1 MATKK
6 ENKFLTKAQ
15 TEGGFFGLGRAIDFD
30 DGVTRIALL
39 ITILTSVAAT
49 IWQTSQGVDS
59 EASVYFGVNTAAA
72 FLFAW
77 LIAQELDPDRK
88 LGGIIG
94 GGIAVVM
101 SLALGVGNI
110 IALLWLLFILRLLNR
125 TSGSRHKIGD
135 NAIILVI
142 AYWLGRDG
150 YWLYPTL
157 TGLAYIVESQI
168 QNGYFRSLYVGG
180 LAFALTAMAN
190 MSKEPATLSLIY
202 LYIMAATFVLFLP
215 EVTVAAITKF
225 KGDKDGVRIIPRR
238 LQTAQGLFLVFTFA
252 LAWVHGDTQ
261 AVSLAPAWGAGI
273 GVGIYL
279 LSTVV
284 QTMIFKK

>member
-1 MATKK
+1 
-6 ENKFLTKAQ
+6 
-15 TEGGFFGLGRAIDFD
+15 
-30 DGVTRIALL
+30 
-39 ITILTSVAAT
+39 
-49 IWQTSQGVDS
+49 
-59 EASVYFGVNTAAA
+59 
-72 FLFAW
+72 
-77 LIAQELDPDRK
+77 
-88 LGGIIG
+88 
-94 GGIAVVM
+94 
-101 SLALGVGNI
+101 
-110 IALLWLLFILRLLNR
+110 
-125 TSGSRHKIGD
+125 
-135 NAIILVI
+135 
-142 AYWLGRDG
+142 
-150 YWLYPTL
+150 
-157 TGLAYIVESQI
+157 
-168 QNGYFRSLYVGG
+168 
-180 LAFALTAMAN
+180 
-190 MSKEPATLSLIY
+190 Y